1 MSSST
6 KTFTFEEVAK
16 HNHKNDCWIII
27 KGKAYDVTPFLD
39 DHPGGDEVLVTAT
52 EKDATIDFE
61 DIGHSDAAVE
71 MMQAYF
77 VGDVDT
83 NSIPAAQAPKD
94 TPSPPTQAPAY
105 NNQSSGFVKILQY
118 LVPLLILG
126 LAFALQYYGKK
137 NKSTE
142 SEN

>member
-1 MSSST
+1 MMET
-6 KTFTFEEVAK
+6 YYVGEV
-16 HNHKNDCWIII
+16 D
-27 KGKAYDVTPFLD
+27 TTSLP
-39 DHPGGDEVLVTAT
+39 TAAAVP
-52 EKDATIDFE
+52 KDA
-61 DIGHSDAAVE
+61 
-71 MMQAYF
+71 
-77 VGDVDT
+77 
-83 NSIPAAQAPKD
+83 PR
-94 TPSPPTQAPAY
+94 PPTQAPAY

>member
-1 MSSST
+1 
-6 KTFTFEEVAK
+6 
-16 HNHKNDCWIII
+16 
-27 KGKAYDVTPFLD
+27 
-39 DHPGGDEVLVTAT
+39 
-52 EKDATIDFE
+52 
-61 DIGHSDAAVE
+61 

-83 NSIPAAQAPKD
+83 NSIPAAQAPKG

-142 SEN
+142 